1 MSGISYLL
9 SSALM
14 GFFVLIVAGAFLR
27 LRNWNRPSTDS
38 ESELKPNPIRFI
50 IPLRLIFFILLVF
63 GISGGALIFIDH
75 LSADLEG
82 LTSVMI
88 LTGIFSILLVSYLL
102 FGVYASIRAAGG
114 SHARS
119 LASSTLLFGFLFL
132 ILVVAQ
138 LIFS

>member
-14 GFFVLIVAGAFLR
+14 GVSVLIVVSIFLR
-27 LRNWNRPSTDS
+27 LRNWNHHSTDS
-38 ESELKPNPIRFI
+38 EPELKFNPIRFI
-50 IPLRLIFFILLVF
+50 TPMRLIFFILLVF
-63 GISGGALIFIDH
+63 GVSGGALVFIDQ
-75 LSADLEG
+75 LPSDLEEF
-82 LTSVMI
+82 TSFMI
-88 LTGIFSILLVSYLL
+88 LIGAVSILLVSYLL

-132 ILVVAQ
+132 IIVVAQ
-138 LIFS
+138 LILS